1 MMPSDAMLPGP
12 QVLRSAYSS
21 PAGTSAEASSASRS
35 ANAVLP
41 TPIGPLIMSGIFTRL
56 VSPMTRVASAKACL
70 RPTKVLEP
78 MGNWAG
84 RAGVDTARGMSRDC
98 SAPGT
103 VSAGEAAG
111 GKKAGEAA
119 GGETAGAG
127 RGRET
132 AGTRSGGDSVVAPT
146 FPATFRHRRSQAARS
161 PPHEVTKA
169 NVTGRVGRR

>member
-1 MMPSDAMLPGP
+1 
-12 QVLRSAYSS
+12 
-21 PAGTSAEASSASRS
+21 
-35 ANAVLP
+35 
-41 TPIGPLIMSGIFTRL
+41 MSGIFTRL

-111 GKKAGEAA
+111 G
-119 GGETAGAG
+119 ETASEVA
-127 RGRET
+127 GRET
-132 AGTRSGGDSVVAPT
+132 AGTRSGRDSVVAPT